1 MNMPDAE
8 SGTWRSVK
16 WLIDFY
22 SVVTV
27 KTVCGEEWAVADFLE
42 IKRIEP
48 RMNEHEHI

>member
-27 KTVCGEEWAVADFLE
+27 KTVCGGLWAVADFLE

-48 RMNEHEHI
+48 KRITN